1 MVAVHRP
8 RLGLDLRRRP
18 PPRRAPP
25 APRAP
30 AREGEGWRSHVYLY
44 CTPLHLLK
52 DAITSPVAILADLST
67 YIVLPTTFC

>member
-8 RLGLDLRRRP
+8 RSALTFAGARP
-18 PPRRAPP
+18 RA